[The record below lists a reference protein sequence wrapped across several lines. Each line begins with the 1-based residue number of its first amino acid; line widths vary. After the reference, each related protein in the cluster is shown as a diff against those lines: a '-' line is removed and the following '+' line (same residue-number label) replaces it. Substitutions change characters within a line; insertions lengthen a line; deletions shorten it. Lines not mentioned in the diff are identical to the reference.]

1 MASSTSLRTITNRL
15 TTTPVNE
22 LPYVAAFLASALS
35 DCSEFNAQSD
45 PKKKTDSNDGS
56 QVNKLKARLTSLL
69 QDRTVEGRWTAVVLI
84 KALLEA
90 GRWEILRDCGP
101 WVRGLLA
108 ILSVRNNCAA

>member
-1 MASSTSLRTITNRL
+1 M
-15 TTTPVNE
+15 
-22 LPYVAAFLASALS
+22 AAFLASALS
-35 DCSEFNAQSD
+35 DCSELSAQSEHS
-45 PKKKTDSNDGS
+45 KKTADNNDGL

-69 QDRTVEGRWTAVVLI
+69 QDRSVEGRWTAVVLI

-108 ILSVRNNCAA
+108 ILSV